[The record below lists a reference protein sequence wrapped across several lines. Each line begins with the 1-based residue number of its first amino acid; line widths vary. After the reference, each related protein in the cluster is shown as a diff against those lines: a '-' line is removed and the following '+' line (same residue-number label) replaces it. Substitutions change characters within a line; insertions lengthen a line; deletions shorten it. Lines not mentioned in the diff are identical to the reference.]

1 MVGRP
6 NKQGENFNYINVSR
20 LKSSPGFTRGSSP
33 RLASVI
39 FIGLE

>member
-20 LKSSPGFTRGSSP
+20 LKAHLGLHADRVRDWPQLF
-33 RLASVI
+33 